1 MDPASLL
8 KELGLPAAMIVLW
21 FVDHLRRAR
30 AQERLM
36 AAMNISLNAIQ
47 NLLIEAS
54 SAHWQSNE
62 NIQTDTAKA
71 CIECRARLQTI
82 ERIMAD
88 QKKAIEALE
97 KI

>member
-8 KELGLPAAMIVLW
+8 KELGLPAAMMFLW
-21 FVDHLRRAR
+21 FMDHLRRAKT
-30 AQERLM
+30 QERLM
-36 AAMNISLNAIQ
+36 AAMCISLNTIQ
-47 NLLIEAS
+47 KLMIEGS

-62 NIQTDTAKA
+62 NIQTDPAKA

-88 QKKAIEALE
+88 QTKAMEALD
-97 KI
+97 KQ